1 MPEQTS
7 ILTII
12 QSRRPQIKILIS
24 FILVYLII
32 LLITSL
38 AVSLKVIEF
47 TFLTISFGFAPAYY
61 FRNVFNFKNI
71 IGWVI
76 HAGVFGLLFIPFLFL
91 FLGWLKINIVFE
103 YSVIFLYLCSLIGIS
118 SLFFLAEEDNI
129 KSTLNFDEI
138 HKTDSLILF
147 LFLGFTA
154 FLTLINFS
162 NIYIH
167 WDTFT
172 FWGLDAKYIFEQNQL
187 RDIAFNTDVII
198 HRYTS
203 FHPLYYSIIYDLYG
217 GIYEQYAAWI
227 NIYINLLAMLL
238 IYRYVLN
245 KGVIHKFI
253 VSASTLIVSYSAITI
268 MKMFSMYADIVSAFL
283 LLVFYLILVDDAK
296 KTIDTYWRRIT
307 LLLLIAISF
316 YLIKSHYFYFTVL
329 LIGVLSLYDWK
340 FLSENFRILVRR
352 KSFWLSILGISIL
365 WIMRFVYFSNIGG
378 ASISEEIDSSFLF
391 SIQSA
396 SINSLIE
403 YLVDLLEYM
412 IRGTPY
418 FLGLWWLTLCSILF
432 VKEINKK
439 YMFIFSSAILIFLIP
454 VASYLMRQPDLQSG
468 SLSRY
473 SAMAMY
479 LFPLAISYVHIESN
493 RFKKITSIIIFS
505 IVLFYVSLNIL
516 WPMPLK
522 EKFSISNGTLRSAM
536 TKYDQYAELVVNLTG
551 QDARILIVD
560 DLSGEMIT
568 NMNVPAIFIRYFMMY
583 NSVGSQY
590 QKQTNNFYDYAKENY
605 ADYVLL
611 LSYDT
616 SLDHCEELLTVGKDY
631 LINIR
636 AESINSDPDE
646 CIFSSFDIYDL
657 GEAVR

>member
-38 AVSLKVIEF
+38 AASLKVIEF

-138 HKTDSLILF
+138 HKIDSLILF

-605 ADYVLL
+605 ADYALL